1 MRLMMAG
8 VAFGCTFDAKADAF
22 PAGSLVSHFISLPTP
37 PPNMQDIFITSTQG
51 FSVNHPLPDYEG
63 YPREKTDQEGFG

>member
-37 PPNMQDIFITSTQG
+37 PNM
-51 FSVNHPLPDYEG
+51 
-63 YPREKTDQEGFG
+63 